1 MEFWQRPLEGMVIHK
16 DFWKGKKIFITGNT
30 GFKGSWLS
38 MWLESLEAQVTGYSL
53 PPPTK
58 PNLFES
64 ARVSKEINYIEGD
77 VRDLDHLKSAIAD
90 NEPDVIIHMAAQP
103 LVRHSYRYPLDTYST
118 NVMGT
123 VNLLEA
129 VREIKSARVVVIVTS
144 DKCYENKE
152 WLRGYREIDPMGGH
166 DPYSSSKGCAELITS
181 AYRYS
186 FFPINKYPD
195 HGVAVVSVRAGNVI
209 GGGDWS
215 DDRLVPDIAKAII
228 NRRPVTIRNPNS
240 VRPWQYVLEPLR
252 GYLCLIEHL
261 WEDGPK
267 YVGGWNFGPNEDDA
281 KSVSWIVE
289 KIIKL
294 WGGSIHWEL
303 DNKDQHPHEA
313 SYLKLDCSKAKKLLG
328 WLPKLNLEE
337 ALERTVKWYY
347 NQHLGKDMRNYTELE
362 ITRYEDYQN
371 KSVN

>member
-1 MEFWQRPLEGMVIHK
+1 MYK

-64 ARVSKEINYIEGD
+64 ARVSNEINYIEGD
-77 VRDLDHLKSAIAD
+77 VRDLDRLKSAIAD

-129 VREIKSARVVVIVTS
+129 VREIKSAKVVVIVTS

-152 WLRGYREIDPMGGH
+152 WLHGYRENDSMGGH

-181 AYRYS
+181 AYRSSYFS
-186 FFPINKYPD
+186 TECSPAAGIA
-195 HGVAVVSVRAGNVI
+195 VASVRAGNVI

-215 DDRLVPDIAKAII
+215 EDRLVPDIIKAVV
-228 NRRPVTIRNPNS
+228 NHHPVIIRNPNS
-240 VRPWQYVLEPLR
+240 IRPWQYVLDPIQ
-252 GYLCLIEHL
+252 GYLSLIKKL
-261 WEDGPK
+261 WDNGPEFA
-267 YVGGWNFGPNEDDA
+267 GGWNFGPGGDDA
-281 KSVSWIVE
+281 KPVSYMVDMMV
-289 KIIKL
+289 KL
-294 WGGSIHWEL
+294 WGGDARWEL
-303 DNKDQHPHEA
+303 DSNTEHPHEA
-313 SYLKLDCSKAKKLLG
+313 RYLKLDCSKARTMLS
-328 WLPKLNLEE
+328 WNPKLNLEM
-337 ALERTVKWYY
+337 ALEWTVEWYH
-347 NQHLGKDMRNYTELE
+347 NFHQKANMRNYTERE
-362 ITRYEDYQN
+362 IMRYEKLLN
-371 KSVN
+371 SEKK